1 MTWQRRGLSKRSFT
15 VKEMAVLEGSV
26 LCRPAAPIKYAGV
39 PAAPISSPLVKAGN
53 LRSGFWGMKTR
64 CSSISKASVLSFQ
77 TCGTKGRPTRC
88 SFSSSSDG
96 NGSRA
101 GNFSENDE
109 EYVNS
114 SVIEAVEVRSGSD
127 GFMIKMRDGRHLR
140 CVHNNPHGGSLP
152 DYAPHPAIVLKME
165 DGSDLL
171 LPIIVLE
178 MPSAL
183 LMAAVRNVQIARPTI
198 YQVVKEMI
206 EKMGYMVGDEKESIS
221 FDLRPSDAIN
231 MAVRCKVPIQVNR
244 QLAYSDGMRVVEPS
258 KVLVTANQSDGMLFT
273 ELDKPNG
280 QPCSETKEF
289 GLVKNMLIAAVEE
302 RYKDAETS
310 FSSSDPRERT
320 GHDSARRKMYIR
332 QAVERY
338 APWSDATLC
347 L

>member
-1 MTWQRRGLSKRSFT
+1 
-15 VKEMAVLEGSV
+15 
-26 LCRPAAPIKYAGV
+26 
-39 PAAPISSPLVKAGN
+39 
-53 LRSGFWGMKTR
+53 
-64 CSSISKASVLSFQ
+64 
-77 TCGTKGRPTRC
+77 
-88 SFSSSSDG
+88 
-96 NGSRA
+96 
-101 GNFSENDE
+101 
-109 EYVNS
+109 
-114 SVIEAVEVRSGSD
+114 
-127 GFMIKMRDGRHLR
+127 
-140 CVHNNPHGGSLP
+140 
-152 DYAPHPAIVLKME
+152 ME

-206 EKMGYMVGDEKESIS
+206 EKMGYMVQLVRVTKRVHEAYFAQLYLAKVGDEKESIS

-302 RYKDAETS
+302 RYKDALNGETS